1 MMIDRLSFIRRAGVA
16 SVAVAAAAFA
26 CLALSQ
32 AAFAGVEEGRVK
44 AQTCVACH
52 GPNGNSTNPAI
63 PSISGQPKQFIVS
76 ALYQFREGKR
86 KNEQMTPMASNLSNV
101 DLNDL
106 AAYFSAQK
114 AEPANVKT
122 SEENAAAGKRLASQ
136 HNCVACHA
144 ANLMGQQHIPR
155 IAGQQMEYLREQL
168 RDFKA
173 STRADMDG
181 VMTSAAQALTQKD
194 IDVLAEYLAGLPTS
208 P

>member
-114 AEPANVKT
+114 AEPVNVKT

>member
-16 SVAVAAAAFA
+16 AAAAAFA

-114 AEPANVKT
+114 AEPVNVKT